1 MNYLGPTLAEL
12 NDETLL
18 GDLNIEDIILPD
30 ETAYLLA
37 NHPALHQFHT
47 SNSNLLSTSSV
58 PPQQLL
64 QVQVQQ
70 QQQNSNSMHSP
81 GISIGND
88 VLYDEQS
95 AVVRIFVVCNRHRP
109 SLTSMFCLNFLGK
122 SFTWFL

>member
-95 AVVRIFVVCNRHRP
+95 AVVSIFFLLKLKTSLTLIFV
-109 SLTSMFCLNFLGK
+109 
-122 SFTWFL
+122 

>member
-12 NDETLL
+12 NDDTLL
-18 GDLNIEDIILPD
+18 EDLNIEDIILPD

-64 QVQVQQ
+64 EVQVQP
-70 QQQNSNSMHSP
+70 QQNSNSMHSP
-81 GISIGND
+81 GISIPND

-95 AVVRIFVVCNRHRP
+95 TLVIISILFFHLAII
-109 SLTSMFCLNFLGK
+109 
-122 SFTWFL
+122 